1 MGRHNGSKRRWKPK
15 SYRRDN
21 QQMDSKGGYFIICGR
36 KYYNHQMD
44 SATKAF
50 KEIVEEALLSMQVE
64 GVIIN
69 YARIKSHDPLARN
82 GIDFHFAYIEDDGHE
97 SHFTFGVSI
106 SALRAE
112 RARKKYFTTKH
123 ILFRPEWNYKQV
135 KQHLK
140 QQLNLQI
147 AA

>member
-21 QQMDSKGGYFIICGR
+21 QQMDSKGGYFEICGR

-44 SATKAF
+44 SATNAF
-50 KEIVEEALLSMQVE
+50 KQIVEEALMNMQAE
-64 GVIIN
+64 NIITGF
-69 YARIKSHDPLARN
+69 ARIKSHEPLARN
-82 GIDFHFAYIEDDGHE
+82 GVDFHFSYSEDGRDG
-97 SHFTFGVSI
+97 HFTFGVAI
-106 SALRAE
+106 SALRAAN
-112 RARKKYFTTKH
+112 ARKKYPFTKQ

-140 QQLNLQI
+140 LELSLQV